1 SYELMA
7 KSDLE
12 YAIDVENKSLKKR
25 GLSGNKV
32 HVVKDA
38 FPDIKANFD
47 QDSLEANVLYYSAVI
62 SDDYGFSAMSL
73 VIEEGGRKVSQKLDL
88 KAGLNQRF
96 GNVLDLDSLA
106 GDDGASVKIY
116 LKVADNDRV
125 NGAKTTSSQPYVL
138 NLKGK
143 KEREEDLE
151 KGYKQYFQSGQQE
164 QQDREELKKA
174 MEEMKRAL
182 MEKKSLSF
190 KEKSKLKDLLEK
202 QQELLKKQQENE
214 ELLEKLKR

>member
-1 SYELMA
+1 DSVNEPFVRQASNEFSYELMA

-88 KAGLNQRF
+88 KAG
-96 GNVLDLDSLA
+96 
-106 GDDGASVKIY
+106 
-116 LKVADNDRV
+116 
-125 NGAKTTSSQPYVL
+125 
-138 NLKGK
+138 
-143 KEREEDLE
+143 
-151 KGYKQYFQSGQQE
+151 
-164 QQDREELKKA
+164 
-174 MEEMKRAL
+174 
-182 MEKKSLSF
+182 
-190 KEKSKLKDLLEK
+190 
-202 QQELLKKQQENE
+202 
-214 ELLEKLKR
+214 